1 MKVSKMLI
9 VSIALLTLVCSKDFS
24 SETYLKQSAYE
35 KMNQVWTEVSK
46 DTTPM
51 QFYSPLEVAKIFLS
65 DLKVTFN
72 YKGDVLPE
80 DRKKLIHTLGNIA
93 QADWVSTGDHPYT
106 GIFKGSTQFL
116 VRFSVAKQMD
126 TSKTKA
132 QEALGN
138 FAPGISLKFLRS
150 GVDSANLVAM
160 FSTGGQA
167 SWNPFKNDFTNN
179 FRLNSP
185 SVAEFALSAKFSS
198 VTNNISAVGLKD
210 MAMFDQDGKKA
221 DDLRYPFK
229 LIFRPTS
236 EVNNRFSEDFTQEFT
251 HQLAGIVVGTT
262 LYDVYAI
269 DKPGCPEVKIAKI
282 ITKTKMINSKFG
294 DEKLFFRHGLIDDDD
309 KGKDWADYRDYFSV
323 FGGLTS
329 AKIAKPK
336 SACPFASLF

>member
-1 MKVSKMLI
+1 MKVSKFLI
-9 VSIALLTLVCSKDFS
+9 LALLTLVCSKDFS
-24 SETYLKQSAYE
+24 SDKYLKQSADD
-35 KMNQVWTEVSK
+35 KMNQLWEEITK

-51 QFYSPLEVAKIFLS
+51 KFYSGLEVAKIFLS
-65 DLKVTFN
+65 DLSVTFN
-72 YKGDVLPE
+72 YKGDVLPS

-93 QADWVSTGDHPYT
+93 KADWTSIGNHPYT

-116 VRFSVAKQMD
+116 IRFSVAKEMD
-126 TSKTKA
+126 TKKTKA
-132 QEALGN
+132 EEALQN
-138 FAPGISLKFLRS
+138 FAPGISLKFLRN

-160 FSTGGQA
+160 FSTAGQA

-185 SVAEFALSAKFSS
+185 SVAEIALGTKFST

-210 MAMFDQDGKKA
+210 MALNDQNGNKA
-221 DDLRYPFK
+221 ENVRYPFR

-251 HQLAGIVVGTT
+251 QQLAGIEVGTT

-269 DKPGCPEVKIAKI
+269 DQPGCPEVKIAKI
-282 ITKTKMINSKFG
+282 VTKTNMINSRFG
-294 DEKLFFRHGLIDDDD
+294 DEKLFFRHGLIDEDD
-309 KGKDWADYRDYFSV
+309 KGKDWANYRDYFSI

-329 AKIAKPK
+329 AKIASPK
-336 SACPFASLF
+336 SSCPFAGLF